1 MNTYQYEGFWLVQ
14 GEGGFIGG
22 QYDSE
27 LSASYAIEKLDA
39 RLAEELW
46 SKKVSGQNESPTK
59 YISVDDIDSYLL
71 EAYIT

>member
-1 MNTYQYEGFWLVQ
+1 MIQNYQHHMPLK
-14 GEGGFIGG
+14 
-22 QYDSE
+22 SLT
-27 LSASYAIEKLDA
+27 LS
-39 RLAEELW
+39 LAEELW